1 VGAISEDADTLS
13 HNYCVS
19 TTIPVSHVPVAAGP
33 AYREAVQ
40 RLPSKFT
47 ATIAA
52 EPGNR
57 FNLTAVAVHAGGEKI
72 GYLPKDLSC
81 RYFGALR
88 DKPPVECPARHAPLA
103 AHEDTGVDVLLD
115 LTGAPLAP

>member
-1 VGAISEDADTLS
+1 MSKAPLT
-13 HNYCVS
+13 
-19 TTIPVSHVPVAAGP
+19 HVPVAAGP
-33 AYREAVQ
+33 AYLDAIR

-47 ATIAA
+47 ASIAA

-72 GYLPKDLSC
+72 GYLPADLSR
-81 RYFGALR
+81 RYFDALR

-103 AHEDTGVDVLLD
+103 AHEDTGVDVRLD
-115 LTGAPLAP
+115 LSGVVLRCAPPDRAEL